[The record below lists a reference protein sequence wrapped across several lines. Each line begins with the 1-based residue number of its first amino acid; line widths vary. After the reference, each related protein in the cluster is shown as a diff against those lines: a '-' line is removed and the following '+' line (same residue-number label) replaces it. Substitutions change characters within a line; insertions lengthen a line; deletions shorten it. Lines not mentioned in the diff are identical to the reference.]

1 MDSALGLRGK
11 DFVLLAT
18 DGHAEFSV
26 LRLKDDEDKIITIDK
41 NKLMAAGGPSA
52 DRTMFCEYIQKNIHL
67 YRLRNGVTLS
77 VRAAANFT
85 RGELAYYLRRNPYQ
99 VNVLLAGHDEEG
111 PSLYWMDYIASMAKV
126 SRGAHGYA
134 AYFVMSILDRHWKP
148 DMTEEEAIEVAKLC
162 FDELKRRFLIS
173 QSSFVVKIV
182 DKDGVRTLP
191 RFAI

>member
-85 RGELAYYLRRNPYQ
+85 RECVYVYPMTSLPVYPMTSL
-99 VNVLLAGHDEEG
+99 
-111 PSLYWMDYIASMAKV
+111 PSL
-126 SRGAHGYA
+126 
-134 AYFVMSILDRHWKP
+134 
-148 DMTEEEAIEVAKLC
+148 
-162 FDELKRRFLIS
+162 
-173 QSSFVVKIV
+173 Q
-182 DKDGVRTLP
+182 
-191 RFAI
+191 